1 MRVKTLLQSAAV
13 IALALVAGLCGVGG
27 TWALWNTTAPTN
39 SGTVQSADF
48 RVELNGT
55 PMTVN
60 GVAATVA
67 LEDPGTALTPTT
79 PAYSVVTVKNA
90 TNASAPF
97 SIRVAAGQPHVTS
110 ANAAL
115 PASVT
120 VRSALMP
127 ASQRCGDAV
136 YASAPATTTITQGA
150 TEQICLRMTLPEN
163 APETLARATATV
175 TVPVTATQAQ

>member
-1 MRVKTLLQSAAV
+1 MRIKTSLRSAAV

-27 TWALWNTTAPTN
+27 TWALWNTTAPAN
-39 SGTVQSADF
+39 PGTVQSADF

-60 GVAATVA
+60 GMAATVT

-79 PAYSVVTVKNA
+79 PAYSVVSIKNA
-90 TNASAPF
+90 ANASAPF
-97 SIRVAAGQPHVTS
+97 SIRVAAGQPRVIS

-115 PASVT
+115 TASMT
-120 VRSALMP
+120 VRSAIKP
-127 ASQRCGDAV
+127 ATQRCAEAD
-136 YASAPATTTITQGA
+136 YASTPAATTITQGSTA
-150 TEQICLRMTLPEN
+150 QICLQMALPEN

-175 TVPVTATQAQ
+175 TVPLTATQTQ

>member
-1 MRVKTLLQSAAV
+1 MRIKTLLQSAAV

-27 TWALWNTTAPTN
+27 TWALWNTAAPAN

-48 RVELNGT
+48 RVEINGT
-55 PMTVN
+55 PMIVN

-67 LEDPGTALTPTT
+67 LEDPGTALTPTA

-97 SIRVAAGQPHVTS
+97 SVSVAAGQPHVTS
-110 ANAAL
+110 PNAAL

-120 VRSALMP
+120 VWSSLMP
-127 ASQRCGDAV
+127 ESQRCADAA
-136 YASAPATTTITQGA
+136 YASAPATTTITQGTTA
-150 TEQICLRMTLPEN
+150 QICLRMTLPEN
-163 APETLARATATV
+163 APETLSHATATV
-175 TVPVTATQAQ
+175 TVPITATQTQ